1 MLGQVVYQRDG
12 KGTKVV
18 RAPLHGVPVL
28 RVALD
33 PERFWARRRA
43 GRAARRL
50 VRQGAARVLVPEDFP
65 FWEELSRAGLRPV
78 DPLPLLRSCA
88 APMALALLRRQGE
101 DPLRAA
107 VALRG
112 SRAER
117 DLVRAAEEQLG
128 PLDALVCNAGVA
140 LPQQLL
146 TDTTDEQWRQV
157 MGVDLDGVFY
167 TLRAAVPGFV
177 RRQRGAIVT
186 VSSMWG
192 VTGGSCE
199 VAYSAAKAG
208 VIGLTKALAKE
219 LGPSHITVNC
229 VAPGVIDTEM
239 NGGLDSEALAALAEE
254 TPLGRIGTAEEVA
267 ESVWFLAG
275 GGAPFLTGQVIQ
287 PNGGIVI

>member
-1 MLGQVVYQRDG
+1 MD
-12 KGTKVV
+12 
-18 RAPLHGVPVL
+18 RAVL
-28 RVALD
+28 IT
-33 PERFWARRRA
+33 
-43 GRAARRL
+43 
-50 VRQGAARVLVPEDFP
+50 GA
-65 FWEELSRAGLRPV
+65 SRGI
-78 DPLPLLRSCA
+78 
-88 APMALALLRRQGE
+88 G
-101 DPLRAA
+101 AA
-107 VALRG
+107 VARRFAREGWRVGVNYRTSRG
-112 SRAER
+112 RAEA
-117 DLVRAAEEQLG
+117 LAAEIAAAGGQTALLPGDVSDPAQAAALG

-177 RRQRGAIVT
+177 LRQRGAIVT

-239 NGGLDSEALAALAEE
+239 NGHLDQESLAALAEE